1 METSILTPTQRY
13 AAAALFALAL
23 HQSQVHQTK
32 PLNALVPLEEE
43 PIGERVSDGKSASV
57 SEDPLLWVHE
67 KSGLLWHVFRFFFF
81 FFFGMKR
88 DYAFFAQL
96 NPDLPNLAIF
106 VLETGPGMQVHF

>member
-32 PLNALVPLEEE
+32 PLNTLVPLEEE
-43 PIGERVSDGKSASV
+43 PIGEGVSDGKSASV

-67 KSGLLWHVFRFFFF
+67 KSGLLWHVFRYFLCV
-81 FFFGMKR
+81 KR

-96 NPDLPNLAIF
+96 KPIC
-106 VLETGPGMQVHF
+106 

>member
-32 PLNALVPLEEE
+32 PLNSLVPLEEE

-67 KSGLLWHVFRFFFF
+67 KSGLLWHIFRFV
-81 FFFGMKR
+81 KR
-88 DYAFFAQL
+88 LCFLRTNAQL
-96 NPDLPNLAIF
+96 KPICQILLF
-106 VLETGPGMQVHF
+106 L